1 MVVLYVQQMNV
12 IESIQCRLSVLLQ
25 QLRILAQDLFAQSRS
40 PGDNIIVAQIG
51 QHNDAC
57 V

>member
-1 MVVLYVQQMNV
+1 MVVLYAQQMNV
-12 IESIQCRLSVLLQ
+12 IENIQCRLLLQ